1 MRTIKYIPKVTSAQ
15 TQYREIDADDQIW
28 LQTELIRWLAIMG
41 ELDMYHD
48 ADSKWVRDQ
57 WWHKRTATL
66 PKGRLGQNTPASFV
80 GGLLHNIM
88 FGNQRDLTDKQMD
101 AIQNISHIISQAAEG
116 CTQVKF
122 QIGFGVE

>member
-1 MRTIKYIPKVTSAQ
+1 MRTIKYIPKVTAAH
-15 TQYREIDADDQIW
+15 TQYREIDPEDQLW
-28 LQTELIRWLAIMG
+28 LQTELIRWLAVMS
-41 ELDMYHD
+41 ELDMCHD
-48 ADSKWVRDQ
+48 SDSKWVKDQ
-57 WWHKRTATL
+57 WWHKRSATL

-116 CTQVKF
+116 CTGIKF
-122 QIGFGVE
+122 QIGFCQ